1 MALIAPVEVV
11 TASNLLSDCN
21 GGASVRKAGLELMG
35 DAPVVAMFADC
46 PSSAF
51 YCSCAKFCNI
61 VYAVYAK
68 LAVNE

>member
-1 MALIAPVEVV
+1 MTNIKVFRIRTP
-11 TASNLLSDCN
+11 SNPIQ
-21 GGASVRKAGLELMG
+21 
-35 DAPVVAMFADC
+35 PVVAMFADC